1 MLNPYSLSISDTVR
15 EVENNNLSPVGMVE
29 SVLDRIDKFDP
40 ELKAWV
46 TVDREEVLGAARE
59 LEMEQ
64 EHNKISDGKN
74 LLQ

>member
-40 ELKAWV
+40 ELKAW
-46 TVDREEVLGAARE
+46 
-59 LEMEQ
+59 
-64 EHNKISDGKN
+64 
-74 LLQ
+74 